1 MAIKVV
7 GGHQSAA
14 DHTWP
19 AQAFYNRQAWLSLV
33 APLMLAAANSACQ
46 KAVRGAAKGAP
57 LAGKKPLRA
66 GFEWASVR
74 KPSPMVI
81 TGRY

>member
-1 MAIKVV
+1 MN
-7 GGHQSAA
+7 
-14 DHTWP
+14 WP
-19 AQAFYNRQAWLSLV
+19 AQAYYNRQARLSLV
-33 APLMLAAANSACQ
+33 ELLMLAAANAACQ

-66 GFEWASVR
+66 GFKWASVR